1 MLLRR
6 SVAPLGGGVA
16 SGLVGGIAAA
26 KVAVLGAIEL
36 STSTFGAGMIV
47 GARIGLA
54 ALVGG
59 LIGWAMMPY
68 FVSIGWLEPGDPSAR
83 SRS

>member
-1 MLLRR
+1 
-6 SVAPLGGGVA
+6 
-16 SGLVGGIAAA
+16 
-26 KVAVLGAIEL
+26 
-36 STSTFGAGMIV
+36 MIV

-59 LIGWAMMPY
+59 LVGWAMMPY
-68 FVSIGWLEPGDPSAR
+68 FVSIGWLNPASPSAR